1 MNIQQTKQLTARQ
14 FQEIDQL
21 WNKEYPVTLKDRF
34 GLLLDGVENYTHY
47 LIEDEHN
54 HIIAWAVDFE
64 KDKEIR
70 FSIIVDSKQQGK
82 GLGQL
87 LIKHLKAALNEFYGW
102 VIDHN
107 NDLKANGEYYQSPL
121 SFYEKQGF
129 EVLHDVRVDTEML
142 KAVKIKW
149 VKHPVSNQ

>member
-1 MNIQQTKQLTARQ
+1 MNIQQTKQLTDIQ
-14 FQEIDQL
+14 FQQINQL
-21 WNKEYPVTLKDRF
+21 WNDEYPVTLKDRF

-47 LIEDEHN
+47 LIEDAQKN
-54 HIIAWAVDFE
+54 IIAWAVGFE
-64 KDKEIR
+64 KDNEIR
-70 FSIIVDSKQQGK
+70 FSIIVDAQQQGK

-87 LIKHLKAALNEFYGW
+87 LINRLKEALDEVYGW

-129 EVLHDVRVDTEML
+129 EVLRDIRVDTEML

-149 VKHPVSNQ
+149 AKHPVSNT